1 MPLRRAGGV
10 FNDCHGGTVYCL
22 ASYDAGSKKLVTLSH
37 PFSVDVDSAKME
49 FYAPEKETEDVVLF
63 SKFGMIGEFFLGRM
77 VGGVFEGSR
86 SPGFEHPRHVV
97 PDSGY
102 ALRFVYGGACRFHES
117 LPLCAIFRTPWGLRQ
132 CVGSRFLFVLG

>member
-1 MPLRRAGGV
+1 METGGWCRYDGQAAV

-49 FYAPEKETEDVVLF
+49 FYAPGKDTEDVVLF

-86 SPGFEHPRHVV
+86 SPGF
-97 PDSGY
+97 
-102 ALRFVYGGACRFHES
+102 
-117 LPLCAIFRTPWGLRQ
+117 
-132 CVGSRFLFVLG
+132 